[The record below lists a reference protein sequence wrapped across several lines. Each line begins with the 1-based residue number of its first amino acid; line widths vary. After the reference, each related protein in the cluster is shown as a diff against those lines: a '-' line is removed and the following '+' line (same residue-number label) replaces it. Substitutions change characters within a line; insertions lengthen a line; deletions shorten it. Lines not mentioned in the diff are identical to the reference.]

1 MRSAACTTIEITSA
15 QHAALSALARRRGQR
30 GFSLLVQEALDA
42 YLASLA
48 PDETEALLA
57 LEGALS
63 DEQAAAVQRRIDLT
77 RATWRA
83 S

>member
-1 MRSAACTTIEITSA
+1 MRTTIEITAA
-15 QHAALSALARRRGQR
+15 QHEALTALARRRGQR
-30 GFSLLVQEALDA
+30 GFSLLVQEAVDG

-48 PDETEALLA
+48 PDETDALLA
-57 LEGALS
+57 LEGVLGD
-63 DEQAAAVQRRIDLT
+63 DEADEVQRRAAET

>member
-1 MRSAACTTIEITSA
+1 MRTTIEITAA
-15 QHAALSALARRRGQR
+15 QHEALSSLARRRGQR
-30 GFSLLVQEALDA
+30 GFSLLVQEALDG

-48 PDETEALLA
+48 PDETDAMLA
-57 LEGALS
+57 LEGVLGD
-63 DEQAAAVQRRIDLT
+63 DEAAEVQRRTVET